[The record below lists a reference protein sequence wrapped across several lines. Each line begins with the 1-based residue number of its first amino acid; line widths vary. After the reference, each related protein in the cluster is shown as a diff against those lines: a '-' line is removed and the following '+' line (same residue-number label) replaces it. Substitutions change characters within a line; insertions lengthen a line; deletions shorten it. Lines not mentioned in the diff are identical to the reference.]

1 MASVSES
8 HVGGRPRK
16 WEPCRLGAFTEAAMA
31 RRSMTLE
38 QLAKQSGVAPR
49 TLCHVIN
56 GDTPDPRNST
66 IAALADSVKATAGPL
81 VRIAVESSRA
91 MEKDSRQ
98 TA

>member
-1 MASVSES
+1 
-8 HVGGRPRK
+8 
-16 WEPCRLGAFTEAAMA
+16 MA

-49 TLCHVIN
+49 TLYHVIN

-66 IAALADSVKATAGPL
+66 IAALADALKVPAGRL
-81 VRIAVESSRA
+81 VRVAVESSRE